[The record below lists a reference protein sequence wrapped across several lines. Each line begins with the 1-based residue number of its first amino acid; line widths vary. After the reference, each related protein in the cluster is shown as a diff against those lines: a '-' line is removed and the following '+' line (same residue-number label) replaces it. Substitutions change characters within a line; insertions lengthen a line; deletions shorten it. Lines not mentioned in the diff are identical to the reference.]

1 MTGWWSHLVMAPIV
15 LPLAAGLAML
25 VLDGRSRNLKALIG
39 LASSVA
45 LVAVAFLLV
54 RQAEGGAPQVY
65 RLGDWAAPFGI
76 VLVLDRLSA
85 LMLALTSL
93 LAVAALVYS
102 LARWHRAG
110 PHFHPLFQFL
120 LMGLDGAFLT
130 CDIFNLFVFF
140 EVTLAASY
148 GLVLHGSGALRVRA
162 GMHYI
167 AVNLT
172 NSSLFLIGAAL
183 IYGVTGTLNMAD
195 LALRIPDVAA
205 EDRML
210 LETGAAILG
219 VAFLV
224 KAAMWPLCFWL
235 PGAYS
240 AATPPAAAILAVT
253 SKVGIYVL
261 LRLSLLLFGAGA
273 GSSAAFGNEW
283 LLYGGLATILFGM
296 AGVLASQETVRLVA
310 YSVLVSS
317 GTLLAAIGIDDV
329 AVTAAALF
337 YLVSSA
343 LTISAFFLLVEL
355 VERGREAGADML
367 AVTRE
372 AFGDIDEAEEQEE
385 IGIPVPGTM
394 AVLSVSFLLC
404 GLLLAGLPPLSGF
417 LAKFALLSGLLE
429 AGMTPGGWGL
439 LALLIL
445 SGFAVLIAAARAGVR
460 TFWTTTEREVPRVGV
475 VEMAPVAG
483 LAGSLYKFAFDL
495 RLLQAP
501 TLGELAE
508 PFGRK
513 QVGSSAMPFKR
524 NPINAENIDSLAR
537 FVATLPRVAWD
548 NAAHSLL
555 ERTLDDS
562 ANRREVLPAA
572 FLATDEIVRRATR
585 LIRDLRVDEA
595 AMARNLE
602 KYGTFAATERVLMAA
617 VKQGADRQEMHEI
630 IREHSLAAWAEIAQG
645 RPNPLAERLFNDD
658 RITRYLTL
666 AQITYLLDASHY
678 VGDAPERAR
687 TIAYQ
692 IKNALGATG

>member
-1 MTGWWSHLVMAPIV
+1 MTGWSSHLVMAPIV
-15 LPLAAGLAML
+15 LPLAAGLSML
-25 VLDGRSRNLKALIG
+25 LLDGRSRNVKALIG
-39 LASSVA
+39 LASAVA
-45 LVAVAFLLV
+45 LVAVAFVLV
-54 RQAEGGAPQVY
+54 RQAGGGETQVY

-85 LMLALTSL
+85 LMLAVTSL
-93 LAVAALVYS
+93 LAVAALVFS

-130 CDIFNLFVFF
+130 GDIFNLFVFF
-140 EVTLAASY
+140 EVMLAASY

-195 LALRIPDVAA
+195 LALRIPEVAA

-253 SKVGIYVL
+253 S
-261 LRLSLLLFGAGA
+261 
-273 GSSAAFGNEW
+273 NEW

-296 AGVLASQETVRLVA
+296 AGVLASQDTVRLVA

-317 GTLLAAIGIDDV
+317 GTLLAAIGIDD
-329 AVTAAALF
+329 ATVTAGALF

-372 AFGDIDEAEEQEE
+372 AFGDMDEPEEEEQEE
-385 IGIPVPGTM
+385 VGIPVPGTM
-394 AVLSVSFLLC
+394 AVLAISFLLC

-429 AGMTPGGWGL
+429 AGMSPGGWAL

-475 VEMAPVAG
+475 IEMAPVAG
-483 LAGSLYKFAFDL
+483 LLLLCLVLTVQAGPAMQYMEATAQALHAPGDYL
-495 RLLQAP
+495 RSVLAQAP
-501 TLGELAE
+501 VAPVPQPAGEDAE
-508 PFGRK
+508 
-513 QVGSSAMPFKR
+513 
-524 NPINAENIDSLAR
+524 
-537 FVATLPRVAWD
+537 
-548 NAAHSLL
+548 
-555 ERTLDDS
+555 
-562 ANRREVLPAA
+562 
-572 FLATDEIVRRATR
+572 
-585 LIRDLRVDEA
+585 
-595 AMARNLE
+595 
-602 KYGTFAATERVLMAA
+602 
-617 VKQGADRQEMHEI
+617 
-630 IREHSLAAWAEIAQG
+630 
-645 RPNPLAERLFNDD
+645 
-658 RITRYLTL
+658 
-666 AQITYLLDASHY
+666 
-678 VGDAPERAR
+678 
-687 TIAYQ
+687 
-692 IKNALGATG
+692 

>member
-1 MTGWWSHLVMAPIV
+1 MTGWSSHLVMAPIV
-15 LPLAAGLAML
+15 LPLAAGLSML
-25 VLDGRSRNLKALIG
+25 LLDGRSRNVKALIG
-39 LASSVA
+39 LASAVA
-45 LVAVAFLLV
+45 LVAVAFVLV
-54 RQAEGGAPQVY
+54 RQAGGGETQVY

-85 LMLALTSL
+85 LMLAVTSL
-93 LAVAALVYS
+93 LAVAALVFS

-120 LMGLDGAFLT
+120 LMGLNGAFLT
-130 CDIFNLFVFF
+130 GDLFNLFVFF
-140 EVTLAASY
+140 EVMLAASY

-172 NSSLFLIGAAL
+172 NSSLFLIGVAL

-195 LALRIPDVAA
+195 LALRIPEVAA

-253 SKVGIYVL
+253 SKVGVYVL
-261 LRLSLLLFGAGA
+261 LRLSLLLFGDGA
-273 GSSAAFGNEW
+273 GPSAAFGNEW

-296 AGVLASQETVRLVA
+296 AGVLASQDTVRLVA

-317 GTLLAAIGIDDV
+317 GTLLAAIGIDD
-329 AVTAAALF
+329 ATVTAGALF

-372 AFGDIDEAEEQEE
+372 AFGDMDEPEEEEQEE
-385 IGIPVPGTM
+385 VGIPVPGTM
-394 AVLSVSFLLC
+394 AVLAISFLLC

-429 AGMTPGGWGL
+429 AGMSPGGWAL

-475 VEMAPVAG
+475 IEMAPVAG
-483 LAGSLYKFAFDL
+483 LLLLCLVLTIQAGPAMQYMEATAQALHAPGDYL
-495 RLLQAP
+495 RSVLAQAP
-501 TLGELAE
+501 VAPVPQPAGEDAE
-508 PFGRK
+508 
-513 QVGSSAMPFKR
+513 
-524 NPINAENIDSLAR
+524 
-537 FVATLPRVAWD
+537 
-548 NAAHSLL
+548 
-555 ERTLDDS
+555 
-562 ANRREVLPAA
+562 
-572 FLATDEIVRRATR
+572 
-585 LIRDLRVDEA
+585 
-595 AMARNLE
+595 
-602 KYGTFAATERVLMAA
+602 
-617 VKQGADRQEMHEI
+617 
-630 IREHSLAAWAEIAQG
+630 
-645 RPNPLAERLFNDD
+645 
-658 RITRYLTL
+658 
-666 AQITYLLDASHY
+666 
-678 VGDAPERAR
+678 
-687 TIAYQ
+687 
-692 IKNALGATG
+692 